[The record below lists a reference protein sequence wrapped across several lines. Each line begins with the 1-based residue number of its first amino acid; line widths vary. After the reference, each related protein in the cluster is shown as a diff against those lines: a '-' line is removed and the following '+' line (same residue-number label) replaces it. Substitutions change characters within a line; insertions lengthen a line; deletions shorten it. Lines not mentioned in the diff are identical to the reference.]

1 VKNKNKRNKLKKT
14 YQLTSEKKEPA
25 RVVEAIKNEIRKY
38 IKREKRKELPEGMNV
53 WNIDCKFAK
62 DDAEPETIQFQ
73 DITKCIDE
81 AVELNAKSI
90 YLELL
95 SNAIK
100 KERKIEEVIIEDETP
115 AENTEDAIMADET
128 AVETTTENIVEENED
143 IEPNNNI

>member
-1 VKNKNKRNKLKKT
+1 LKKT

-100 KERKIEEVIIEDETP
+100 KERKIEEIIVEDETP
-115 AENTEDAIMADET
+115 TENTEDAIIADEI
-128 AVETTTENIVEENED
+128 AVENVVEEIVEENED